1 MPLFVLNAMAQRSAP
16 LAGEMPEEQL
26 PSNVRDGLEAA
37 DATPTQRRRVR
48 SAVAAV
54 RRAEEKRNTPEKPT
68 RLQFEIDLEPLDGR
82 DGDRLSLS
90 VRSKTKWFNEG
101 ELGSDSAHLILGPRG
116 GVSLAVISRLCSG
129 RKHYEDETRAFRK
142 WFRSAKRLM

>member
-16 LAGEMPEEQL
+16 LAEEMPEEQL
-26 PSNVRDGLEAA
+26 PDNVRVGLETA

-54 RRAEEKRNTPEKPT
+54 RRAEDRRNTAEKPT
-68 RLQFEIDLEPLDGR
+68 RLRFTIDIEEIDGGR
-82 DGDRLSLS
+82 ISLF
-90 VRSKTKWFNEG
+90 VKSKTKWTNEG
-101 ELGSDSAHLILGPRG
+101 ELGSDTAHLVLGPRG

-129 RKHYEDETRAFRK
+129 RKHYEDETFAFRK